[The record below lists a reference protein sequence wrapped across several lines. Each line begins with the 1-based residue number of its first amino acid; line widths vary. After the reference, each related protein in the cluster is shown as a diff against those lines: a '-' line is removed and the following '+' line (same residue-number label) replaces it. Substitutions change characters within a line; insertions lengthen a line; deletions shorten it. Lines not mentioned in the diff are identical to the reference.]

1 MLVSGV
7 LARGVKLQG
16 VIGYDVVITNNS
28 ATVGDYINALDELII
43 SGDLFRSRDN
53 VRCCTGCDLCCRER
67 VPLTWIDVLTLAR
80 GLGLTT
86 EPLGPILDK
95 VGKITIAGPV
105 VDIVLR
111 RDSSGNCGL
120 LNPQTKLCRVYQSR
134 PLVCSTFICCPTT
147 RRADQLREVV
157 INKGEDELV
166 RRWIEG
172 LKASGE
178 RAGSHLCLEDYPPSA
193 FAGKSKYDDVLLS
206 GLCSPALWSKLIK
219 D

>member
-7 LARGVKLQG
+7 LARRVKLQG

-67 VPLTWIDVLTLAR
+67 APLTWIDVLTLAR

-111 RDSSGNCGL
+111 RNSSGNCGL
-120 LNPQTKLCRVYQSR
+120 LNPQTKLCRVYQFR
-134 PLVCSTFICCPTT
+134 PLACRTFICCPTT

-172 LKASGE
+172 LKAAGE
-178 RAGSHLCLEDYPPSA
+178 RAGNHLSPEDYPQSA

-206 GLCSPALWSKLIK
+206 ELCSPVLWSKLIK